1 MQRLGPLFRGE
12 DRARG
17 LLAVRV
23 ACSPTAG
30 RTSRILRTG
39 SLFDRR
45 CLRWQRGSESLEGDA
60 ACVKTWGGGVGGQR
74 GSKSWALRAVSWP
87 WRLWDG
93 SVGRFCKSES
103 ERNPCSPLSQR

>member
-17 LLAVRV
+17 LLAVRG

-60 ACVKTWGGGVGGQR
+60 AWVKTLGRGG
-74 GSKSWALRAVSWP
+74 
-87 WRLWDG
+87 
-93 SVGRFCKSES
+93 F
-103 ERNPCSPLSQR
+103 